1 MVDSIELNEDSR
13 GVTWL
18 PLFHDM
24 GLLTV
29 ILPALGGKYITIMS
43 PRAFVQRPYRWIKEL
58 AAVSDGAG
66 TFAAAPNFAFEHAA
80 ARGLPKDGET
90 LDLSNRHRT
99 DQRQ

>member
-1 MVDSIELNEDSR
+1 MLTNVIQMADSIELNESSR

-29 ILPALGGKYITIMS
+29 ILPAVGGKYITIMS
-43 PRAFVQRPYRWIKEL
+43 PRAFVARPSRWIREL

-66 TFAAAPNFAFEHAA
+66 TFAAAPNSRSSMLRHARSPSPA
-80 ARGLPKDGET
+80 KNST
-90 LDLSNRHRT
+90 
-99 DQRQ
+99 